1 MPPGEP
7 TAPTGA
13 LAPWGIDPMACQAN
27 LVVRQGFFEQLTALD
42 WAHRY
47 CQNFG

>member
-1 MPPGEP
+1 MLVAGVSSEV
-7 TAPTGA
+7 
-13 LAPWGIDPMACQAN
+13 

>member
-1 MPPGEP
+1 MQKMNLTPCINV
-7 TAPTGA
+7 THYSDNR
-13 LAPWGIDPMACQAN
+13 LSLRRI